1 MSYPNTLLWAG
12 NMQAETEWQQLTVLE
27 QTILTLLAA
36 DCSYAEIVR
45 RIPKKGNPDQRYSEH
60 YIAHKISTLYKK
72 IGVRSKSGAVDWYHK
87 YGLVEKAAT
96 MNAARAPLA
105 LSQQPPHSLPAANNE
120 GQIGI
125 SAQTIASVEKI
136 VPHPILLVRFFP
148 TGLNWPVLFLLLW
161 ITFSLLFW
169 VGLMGRAF
177 WVNPVQPGI
186 TFNLDLG
193 FLISLMIGLYGLF
206 QTQRLTGVTPP
217 LFTRGLWALSI
228 GALFWT
234 VGQLLSCI
242 SELGDYDFINV
253 AYFDVS
259 DFLAYIP
266 HNVCTLL
273 AAYWLSRGV
282 GLHLWR
288 RPLVYRA
295 VAIWLLVNLATI
307 YLFYHWELYHMQPL
321 MKVLYDVY
329 YPLVD
334 SMAILL
340 LSAPIVASILA
351 DSPSPKPP
359 VRMKRFLLFLGGAL
373 LTLWL
378 ADLLF
383 GLTTSL
389 PTTHMLA
396 YENTNGVDLLY
407 YTVFLLQGVAFLY
420 LQNAAPTVTEPP
432 VAAVTPSLLRI
443 P

>member
-1 MSYPNTLLWAG
+1 
-12 NMQAETEWQQLTVLE
+12 
-27 QTILTLLAA
+27 
-36 DCSYAEIVR
+36 
-45 RIPKKGNPDQRYSEH
+45 
-60 YIAHKISTLYKK
+60 
-72 IGVRSKSGAVDWYHK
+72 
-87 YGLVEKAAT
+87 
-96 MNAARAPLA
+96 
-105 LSQQPPHSLPAANNE
+105 
-120 GQIGI
+120 
-125 SAQTIASVEKI
+125 
-136 VPHPILLVRFFP
+136 
-148 TGLNWPVLFLLLW
+148 
-161 ITFSLLFW
+161 
-169 VGLMGRAF
+169 
-177 WVNPVQPGI
+177 
-186 TFNLDLG
+186 
-193 FLISLMIGLYGLF
+193 
-206 QTQRLTGVTPP
+206 
-217 LFTRGLWALSI
+217 
-228 GALFWT
+228 
-234 VGQLLSCI
+234 
-242 SELGDYDFINV
+242 
-253 AYFDVS
+253 
-259 DFLAYIP
+259 
-266 HNVCTLL
+266 
-273 AAYWLSRGV
+273 
-282 GLHLWR
+282 
-288 RPLVYRA
+288 
-295 VAIWLLVNLATI
+295 
-307 YLFYHWELYHMQPL
+307 MQPL